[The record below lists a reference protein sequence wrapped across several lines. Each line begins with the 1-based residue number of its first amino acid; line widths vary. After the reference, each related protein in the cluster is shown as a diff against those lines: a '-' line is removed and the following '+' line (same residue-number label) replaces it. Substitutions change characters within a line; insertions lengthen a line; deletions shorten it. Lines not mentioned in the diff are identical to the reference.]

1 MTQNWWLQI
10 ALYALFPLS
19 IFLTI
24 LTFPW
29 LSLKHKNNTWRFNL
43 KIKRVVLTNGY
54 SFSNCFFPR
63 SWTSDA
69 FILLVV
75 KYGMI
80 RLYALGPFRLSP
92 VGKVGFVD
100 LFLTST
106 PSYQTWLS
114 GSLPNPLETLLG
126 TQWWMYSFSK
136 YLRDKIRDILKTKR
150 WSWMF
155 ACHSRFNHANLIN
168 CLESRSPHYW
178 NLCAF
183 LPTYVALA

>member
-1 MTQNWWLQI
+1 M
-10 ALYALFPLS
+10 
-19 IFLTI
+19 
-24 LTFPW
+24 
-29 LSLKHKNNTWRFNL
+29 
-43 KIKRVVLTNGY
+43 
-54 SFSNCFFPR
+54 
-63 SWTSDA
+63 
-69 FILLVV
+69 V

-92 VGKVGFVD
+92 VGKVGSVG
-100 LFLTST
+100 LFLSST

-155 ACHSRFNHANLIN
+155 ACHCRFNHANLIN
-168 CLESRSPHYW
+168 CLRVKKPTLLESVCFPSY
-178 NLCAF
+178 LCGPCLNPKPGVKCGPSF
-183 LPTYVALA
+183 HVTVSHPYSKICQ